1 MKKIGL
7 LLLLTGSFYFTQA
20 QLFPKTELEYLT
32 SNWKGERFEDGRPKI
47 SDALIA
53 RAKKLAS
60 KKLGKY
66 FITKDTIISLKEIGK
81 WYMMMFL

>member
-47 SDALIA
+47 SDELIA
-53 RAKKLAS
+53 RAKK
-60 KKLGKY
+60 
-66 FITKDTIISLKEIGK
+66 
-81 WYMMMFL
+81 